1 MGILGWD
8 VDAEATRTII
18 TAAVE
23 DIDELPGIGDTMVE
37 KFTASA
43 EACDHIAIGAALDS
57 VLTTYVSP
65 LHDAAHAGGH
75 YVLSQLETAVQA
87 YLDGDRQMGEAALGA
102 VDEIPDWT
110 GEEVD

>member
-1 MGILGWD
+1 MGIIGWD
-8 VDAEATRTII
+8 VDDVATRGII

-23 DIDELPGIGDTMVE
+23 YIDELPGIGDTMAE
-37 KFTASA
+37 KFTAAA

-75 YVLSQLETAVQA
+75 FVLSQLENAVRA
-87 YLDGDRQMGEAALGA
+87 YLDGDQQMGEAALDA

-110 GEEVD
+110 AEEGN